1 MKIVFISPCFN
12 AAKNIHK
19 LVGSTKCQSDDR
31 WSHIIIDD
39 MSEDATVEVVD
50 RVIVNDSR
58 YELIINNEKK
68 YALRNIVESARKYQ
82 DEDDVVIAVIDGDDQ
97 LCNNDAA
104 KIILDAYKDGAE
116 VVWTAHRWDMDSRN
130 ISKNMPNNVNPYY
143 WPWCTSHLRT
153 FKSSLLRNISDENFK
168 DMDGNW
174 FQRGYDQ
181 ALMLPVLSL
190 TEKRKYIEDVCYLYN
205 IDSVSVNDRD
215 WAEMKQISTINM
227 VRARGFL
234 S

>member
-82 DEDDVVIAVIDGDDQ
+82 DEDDVVIVDGRPGR
-97 LCNNDAA
+97 
-104 KIILDAYKDGAE
+104 ITR
-116 VVWTAHRWDMDSRN
+116 V
-130 ISKNMPNNVNPYY
+130 
-143 WPWCTSHLRT
+143 HLT
-153 FKSSLLRNISDENFK
+153 KTVF
-168 DMDGNW
+168 
-174 FQRGYDQ
+174 
-181 ALMLPVLSL
+181 
-190 TEKRKYIEDVCYLYN
+190 YLYTYREGILVGGTKMAVPN
-205 IDSVSVNDRD
+205 TALKSMRIEKPLEKLEPEDYWKWSEAPNGGGANKKKS
-215 WAEMKQISTINM
+215 Q
-227 VRARGFL
+227 
-234 S
+234 